1 MARRSIRR
9 EMHDKKVDHSKKIS
23 DIGPN
28 GKLRITERVASK
40 LSEKVYKVSEPLVEA
55 EVEQA
60 PEVLEKKTEELVEV
74 EAEVQVEPAPAAEVI
89 EPKEEVEEVL
99 EVEEKVEEVP
109 KKQGRPKKSKKKTND

>member
-1 MARRSIRR
+1 
-9 EMHDKKVDHSKKIS
+9 MHDKKADHSKKIS

-28 GKLRITERVASK
+28 GKLRIAERAASK
-40 LSEKVYKVSEPLVEA
+40 LVEKVYKVSEPLVEA

-74 EAEVQVEPAPAAEVI
+74 EAEVQVEPAPEVI
-89 EPKEEVEEVL
+89 EPKEEIEEVL